1 MTVSVS
7 KQNYFAFL
15 PWRGIVFPLILILIW
30 QLIYLAKIANPI
42 FLPSV
47 FSVVEQGHRL
57 IDSGQL
63 WEGLKS
69 SLFRDLIGLSIAII
83 LGVSI
88 GIALGVFRLADKV
101 FLPTFNTIKQV
112 SPFALI
118 PLLSFWFG
126 LHEPAKIAFIVVSS
140 VFPIMVNTYEGV
152 RGVAL
157 DFVEIGHV
165 YKLTTT
171 QVLKNIIL
179 PAATPSIFRG
189 LHLGVFFSW
198 LGTVG
203 AEYFFAAG
211 SGLGNII
218 IDGRNS
224 SQMDLVLFG
233 VFVIGMTG
241 YLLNVGLSF
250 VEKRLLHW
258 QIQKQ

>member
-1 MTVSVS
+1 MTVN
-7 KQNYFAFL
+7 KQNYFAL
-15 PWRGIVFPLILILIW
+15 VPWRGMVFPIILILLW
-30 QLIYLAKIANPI
+30 QLIYLAKIANPV

-47 FSVVEQGHRL
+47 FSVIEQGHKL
-57 IDSGQL
+57 IVSGQL
-63 WEGLKS
+63 LEGLAA
-69 SLFRDLIGLSIAII
+69 SLYRDLVGLSIAII
-83 LGVSI
+83 LGVTI
-88 GIALGVFRLADKV
+88 GVALGLFRLADKV
-101 FLPTFNTIKQV
+101 FLPTFNTIKQI

-126 LHEPAKIAFIVVSS
+126 LHESAKIAFIVVSS
-140 VFPIMVNTYEGV
+140 IFPIMINTYEGV

-157 DFVEIGHV
+157 EYVEIGRV
-165 YKLTTT
+165 YKMTTF
-171 QVLKNIIL
+171 QFLRRVIL

-211 SGLGNII
+211 AGLGNII
-218 IDGRNS
+218 VDGRNS
-224 SQMDLVLFG
+224 SRMDLVLFG
-233 VFVIGMTG
+233 VFVIGVTG
-241 YLLNVGLSF
+241 YLLNIGLSY